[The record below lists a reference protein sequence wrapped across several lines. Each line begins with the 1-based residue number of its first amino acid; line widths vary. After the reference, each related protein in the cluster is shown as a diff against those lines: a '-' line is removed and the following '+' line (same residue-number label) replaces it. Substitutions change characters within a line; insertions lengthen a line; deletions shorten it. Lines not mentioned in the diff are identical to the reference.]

1 MKLLTILL
9 MKSRFI
15 AILSLFHLLFNHTAV
30 QAVELKSLEMR
41 SDKEIYLI
49 GSYAQILE
57 DPSNKLSISEV
68 SSVNANEKFKDINVD
83 YPNLGVSNSTFWIRF
98 RLKSNASF
106 RAFLFNIGYLF
117 HDKLE
122 MYRINDGAVEQIFF
136 SDIKMGEISHDH
148 HQRNRFAVPMEL
160 KEGETTDYY
169 LAIKDH
175 EGVSLFLE
183 LSSEENFLRKQ
194 ANDNLRFGTVAGLFI
209 LSSIFS
215 IFVYFRDKRSS
226 FLLFFCLNVFY
237 VLNMLCHNGNLQVLV
252 WPGNLKLN
260 NDFYIFSGFVTNAF
274 SILFTVYFLDLK
286 KVLPHWH
293 NVGIILAI
301 IAFLGAISP
310 IIGLDNY
317 IVFFYYAQILG
328 ALFEL
333 GIASLCAY
341 RDDKLARQF
350 LASRFLFSTLV
361 LSSAFLKLGWIPYPG
376 PTIEIIGNIALCLQ
390 VALLAFIITDFK
402 YKVEISKLAQEKDNE
417 KQRNEELFNANKVKM
432 EFIGMASHD
441 LKGPLR
447 NISVLASFIENKQV
461 SSEPEVIQMASMIR
475 QSSEKLANLVKDL
488 LDNTALEMGKLE
500 LKLEERDILKTIQSI
515 SEQYELEAK
524 RKNQTIEVIANLE
537 NRLMVAI
544 DEIRFTQVIEN
555 LLSNAIKFSPFDR
568 RIWIILHKS
577 EEASVRIEIKD
588 EGPGFT
594 EEDKQYLFN
603 YYKKLS
609 AKPTGKESSSGLG
622 LSIVK
627 KIVQLHNG
635 KIWLESEHGKG
646 ASFFVEI

>member
-1 MKLLTILL
+1 MIM
-9 MKSRFI
+9 MKSRLI
-15 AILSLFHLLFNHTAV
+15 ILFSIFHLHLGLMTTKAD
-30 QAVELKSLEMR
+30 ELRTLTMNNE
-41 SDKEIYLI
+41 KEIYLI

-57 DPSNKLSISEV
+57 DPTNSLSISDV
-68 SSVNANEKFKDINVD
+68 SNTNFKNKFTNIHVD
-83 YPNLGVSNSTFWIRF
+83 YPNLGVSSSTFWIRF
-98 RLKSNASF
+98 RLMSHSDF

-122 MYRINDGAVEQIFF
+122 MYRIYHGNPEQIFF
-136 SDIKMGEISHDH
+136 SDIRMGEISHDH
-148 HQRNRFAVPMEL
+148 NQRNRFAVPMNL
-160 KEGETTDYY
+160 KADESSEYY

-194 ANDNLRFGTVAGLFI
+194 ANDNLRFGVIAGLFI

-215 IFVYFRDKRSS
+215 IFVFFRDKRSP
-226 FLLFFCLNVFY
+226 FLLFFCLNIFY
-237 VLNMLCHNGNLQVLV
+237 VLNMLCHNGNLQVLL

-260 NDFYIFSGFVTNAF
+260 NDFYIFSGFITNAF
-274 SILFTVYFLDLK
+274 SLLFTIYFLELK
-286 KVLPHWH
+286 KNLHQWY
-293 NVGIILAI
+293 
-301 IAFLGAISP
+301 
-310 IIGLDNY
+310 IIGLFLTAFTFMGALSPVFGYDNF
-317 IVFFYYAQILG
+317 IGLFYYIQILG
-328 ALFEL
+328 AIFEL
-333 GIASLCAY
+333 AIASYCAY
-341 RDDKLARQF
+341 RGDKLAKQF
-350 LASRFLFSTLV
+350 LASRFLFSSLI
-361 LSSAFLKLGWIPYPG
+361 LSSALLKLGWIPYPG
-376 PTIEIIGNIALCLQ
+376 TTIVILGNIALCLQ
-390 VALLAFIITDFK
+390 VSLLAFIITDLK
-402 YKVEISKLAQEKDNE
+402 YKVEISKLAEEKDSA
-417 KQRNEELFNANKVKM
+417 KLRNEELFNANKVKM

-447 NISVLASFIENKQV
+447 NISALASFIENKQV
-461 SSEPEVIQMASMIR
+461 ITENEINQMASMIR

-500 LKLEERDILKTIQSI
+500 LKLEDRDILKTIHSI
-515 SEQYELEAK
+515 TEQYELEAK
-524 RKNQTIEVIANLE
+524 IKKQTIEVIANIE
-537 NRLMVAI
+537 YRLFAAI

-555 LLSNAIKFSPFDR
+555 LLSNAIKFSPFDKK
-568 RIWIILHKS
+568 IWIIVSKP
-577 EEASVRIEIKD
+577 ENASVRIEIKD

-594 EEDKQYLFN
+594 EEDKQFLFN

>member
-1 MKLLTILL
+1 MIM
-9 MKSRFI
+9 MKSRLI
-15 AILSLFHLLFNHTAV
+15 ILFSIFHLLFGLRISKAD
-30 QAVELKSLEMR
+30 ELKTLSMNNE
-41 SDKEIYLI
+41 KEIYLI

-57 DPSNKLSISEV
+57 DPSNSLSISDV
-68 SSVNANEKFKDINVD
+68 TNPKYNKKFTNIKVD

-98 RLKSNASF
+98 RLQSNASF

-122 MYRINDGAVEQIFF
+122 MYQLNNGEAEQIFF
-136 SDIKMGEISHDH
+136 SNILMGEISHDH
-148 HQRNRFAVPMEL
+148 NQRNRFAVPMEL
-160 KEGETTDYY
+160 KAGEMVEYY

-215 IFVYFRDKRSS
+215 LFVFIRDQKSP
-226 FLLFFCLNVFY
+226 FLLFFCLNIFY
-237 VLNMLCHNGNLQVLV
+237 VLNMLCHNGNLQILV

-260 NDFYIFSGFVTNAF
+260 NDFYIFSGFMTNVF
-274 SILFTVYFLDLK
+274 SLLFTIYFLELK
-286 KVLPHWH
+286 KNLPQWYLSGIVLAAITF
-293 NVGIILAI
+293 VGALSP
-301 IAFLGAISP
+301 FLGYDNLIGLFYYVQ
-310 IIGLDNY
+310 IIGAIFDL
-317 IVFFYYAQILG
+317 VV
-328 ALFEL
+328 
-333 GIASLCAY
+333 ASYCSY
-341 RDDKLARQF
+341 RGDKLAKQF
-350 LASRFLFSTLV
+350 LASRFLFSSLI
-361 LSSAFLKLGWIPYPG
+361 LSSALLKLGWIPYPG
-376 PTIEIIGNIALCLQ
+376 TTIVILGNIALCLQ
-390 VALLAFIITDFK
+390 VSLLAFIITDLK
-402 YKVEISKLAQEKDNE
+402 YKVEISKLAEEKDSA
-417 KQRNEELFNANKVKM
+417 KLRNEELFNANKVKM

-447 NISVLASFIENKQV
+447 NISALASFIENKQV
-461 SSEPEVIQMASMIR
+461 TTETEINQMASMIR

-500 LKLEERDILKTIQSI
+500 LNLEDRDILRTIQSI
-515 SEQYELEAK
+515 TEQYELEAK
-524 RKNQTIEVIANLE
+524 IKNQTIEVIANIE
-537 NRLMVAI
+537 YRLFAAI

-555 LLSNAIKFSPFDR
+555 LISNAIKFSPLGKK
-568 RIWIILHKS
+568 IWVIVSKP
-577 EEASVRIEIKD
+577 EGASVRIEIKD

-594 EEDKQYLFN
+594 EEDKQFLFN